1 MPEIKNPKEEILE
14 KTEPEEVVPVSGV
27 KKPDKN
33 LPSFMLAVAVIFIVG
48 FLGGALGGGLGK
60 RVVEKIETGQKNI
73 TVQEQS
79 ATIDVVKKVSPS
91 VVSITSEQ
99 SKLDFFGR
107 VQKAKGAG
115 TGFIVKEDG
124 LILTNKHVV
133 SEKSADY
140 SVFTSDGK
148 EYKAEVKALDS
159 AYDIAFLKI
168 DAKGLKPAELGS
180 SDGIQVGQKVI
191 AIGNALGQYQNTV
204 TTGVVSAVGRAIE
217 AGDSE
222 LGQTETLE
230 NLIQTDAAINPGNSG
245 GPLVNIDGQ
254 VIGINTAIDQQ
265 AQGIGFAIPINLAKS
280 ALDSVVKTGK
290 ISRPMLG
297 VRYINITKEFAAR
310 NNLTIDH
317 GALIYASGRDLAVI
331 PGSPA
336 AKAGLAEED
345 IIVKIDDVELGEGKS
360 LAGTLARYNV
370 GDKVTIT
377 YLRYGKE
384 HKADVVLAESK

>member
-1 MPEIKNPKEEILE
+1 MAKEEVKAEKTVSDKTEQATNPKKPE
-14 KTEPEEVVPVSGV
+14 KNKSLTNFV
-27 KKPDKN
+27 
-33 LPSFMLAVAVIFIVG
+33 LACAIVFIIG
-48 FLGGALGGGLGK
+48 ILGGAVGSKLF
-60 RVVEKIETGQKNI
+60 EKAETKIKEIGEKKI

-91 VVSITSEQ
+91 VVSITAEQ

-107 VQKAKGAG
+107 VQKTKGAG
-115 TGFIVKEDG
+115 TGFVVKEDG

-133 SEKSADY
+133 SEKNADY

-148 EYKAEVKALDS
+148 EYKATVKALDS
-159 AYDIAFLKI
+159 SFDIAFLKI
-168 DAKGLKPAELGS
+168 DAKGLKPVELGD
-180 SDGIQVGQKVI
+180 SDDIQVGQKVI

-217 AGDSE
+217 AGDAES
-222 LGQTETLE
+222 GTETLE

-280 ALDSVVKTGK
+280 ALDSVIKTGK
-290 ISRPMLG
+290 IVRPMMG

-310 NNLTIDH
+310 NDLSIDH
-317 GALIYASGRDLAVI
+317 GALIYASGRDLAIV

-336 AKAGLAEED
+336 DKAGLKEND
-345 IIVKIDDVELGEGKS
+345 IITKIGDVELGEGKS
-360 LAGTLARYNV
+360 LAGTVARYNV

-377 YLRYGKE
+377 YIRDGKE
-384 HKADVVLAESK
+384 QKTDLTLAENK